1 MLDRERQS
9 IELELESSD
18 EEIRRLAVERLAAL
32 PAADALPGLLA
43 CLGDP
48 GWRVRKAA
56 VDRLVEAPAAWS
68 ADAALVTA
76 LSDGENPGRRN
87 SAAEALIRRGES
99 AVDSLL
105 EATASD
111 DVDVRKLAVDTLA
124 GIAAPRALDRLL
136 EMLDDVDPNV
146 RAAAAD
152 ALAVVGDDAVAPL
165 LLSVATRADDDPLV
179 AFSALQALAR
189 LEVSI
194 PAQELLRTLDTPLL
208 RPAAYAVMGQAA
220 DEDESAVEVLLKGLQ
235 AASRSGREAAIS
247 ALLRL
252 VSRRDDAA
260 AEALAE
266 QIRSHSDGL
275 PQDDAQER
283 LASADLPMR
292 LVLIQYLGLLGRAE
306 SAVPILSA
314 GRDEALEEVAL
325 SALAELGERGEHGIE
340 ASWSQLDAEDRCLA
354 CRALARTSGV
364 TGNARLVAALDDPD
378 TALRS
383 AAALALGVRRCADAL
398 PALVHRLEA
407 VASLEDD
414 LDGEDERSALTTAL
428 IELTQPVDGGADLH
442 DRTVELLGQRLDGAP
457 EPVRL
462 ALATVLGRIGRPQDE
477 RLVAWLLKDPSPGV
491 RRAAV
496 QALARLGHGEDAE
509 PLRLALAD
517 EASAVRIAAAAALAA
532 SHSPR
537 ALGDLEHLADDEDP
551 RVRAAALRAVGER
564 AAAGGEEA
572 SRQARDLLA
581 GALGD
586 EGAVALAAVEAL
598 QVLGGESAAVAA
610 RSLLERD
617 EPELVRAAASCIGL
631 HGERGALEDLV
642 PLVGHP
648 DWSVRA
654 EVIGALAE
662 RAVVASVPAIL
673 RRLETEQDDFVRDA
687 ILRALRRLEG

>member
-1 MLDRERQS
+1 MLDRERRS
-9 IELELESSD
+9 IELDLESSD
-18 EEIRRLAVERLAAL
+18 EEIRRLAVERMAGL
-32 PAADALPGLLA
+32 PAADALPGLVA

-56 VDRLVEAPAAWS
+56 VDRLVEAPADWS
-68 ADAALVTA
+68 ADAALVAA

-87 SAAEALIRRGES
+87 SAAEALIRRGET

-105 EATASD
+105 EATTSN

-124 GIAAPRALDRLL
+124 GIAPPRALDRLV
-136 EMLDDVDPNV
+136 EMLDDADPNV
-146 RAAAAD
+146 QAAAAD

-165 LLSVATRADDDPLV
+165 LLSVATRTEDDPLV
-179 AFSALQALAR
+179 AFSALQSLAR
-189 LEVSI
+189 LEVCV
-194 PAQELLRTLDTPLL
+194 PTRDLLHALDTPLL

-220 DEDESAVEVLLKGLQ
+220 DDDASAVEALLKGLQ
-235 AASRSGREAAIS
+235 APSRSGREAAIS

-252 VSRRDDAA
+252 VSRRDAA
-260 AEALAE
+260 ACEALAE

-275 PQDDAQER
+275 PEDDARER
-283 LASADLPMR
+283 LASADLPTR

-306 SAVPILSA
+306 SVVSILSA
-314 GRDEALEEVAL
+314 GCDEALEEVAL
-325 SALAELGERGEHGIE
+325 SALADLGEQAEHGIE
-340 ASWSQLDAEDRCLA
+340 ASWSELDAEARRLA
-354 CRALARTSGV
+354 CRALSRTSGA

-407 VASLEDD
+407 VASLDED
-414 LDGEDERSALTTAL
+414 LDGEDERAALTKAL
-428 IELTQPVDGGADLH
+428 IELTQPADGGVDLH

-517 EASAVRIAAAAALAA
+517 EASGVRIAAAAALAA

-572 SRQARDLLA
+572 SRQARELLA
-581 GALGD
+581 RALVD

-598 QVLGGESAAVAA
+598 QVLGGESAADAA
-610 RSLLERD
+610 RCLLQRD
-617 EPELVRAAASCIGL
+617 EPELVRAAASCIGM
-631 HGERGALEDLV
+631 HGERSALEDLV

-648 DWSVRA
+648 DWAVRA
-654 EVIGALAE
+654 EVIGALSE

-673 RRLETEQDDFVRDA
+673 RRLETEQDDFVRDT
-687 ILRALRRLEG
+687 ILRALRRLED